1 MLTLEAAL
9 HCCSTASAT
18 TPVSTALLVHA
29 IALDRFA
36 KWTLVQFV
44 CFFFFSKTKFSEF
57 SNSGMRAS
65 ACAGNMRRSR
75 V

>member
-29 IALDRFA
+29 MALDR
-36 KWTLVQFV
+36 
-44 CFFFFSKTKFSEF
+44 
-57 SNSGMRAS
+57 GH
-65 ACAGNMRRSR
+65 
-75 V
+75 

>member
-18 TPVSTALLVHA
+18 TPVSTALLVFA

-44 CFFFFSKTKFSEF
+44 CFFLFFRDEIS
-57 SNSGMRAS
+57 SNSRILRAS

>member
-44 CFFFFSKTKFSEF
+44 CFFFFSESQNFVKF
-57 SNSGMRAS
+57 RD
-65 ACAGNMRRSR
+65 AGQRLRGEHAA

>member
-29 IALDRFA
+29 IALDRL
-36 KWTLVQFV
+36 WTLVQFV
-44 CFFFFSKTKFSEF
+44 CFFFFSETKILEF
-57 SNSGMRAS
+57 RD
-65 ACAGNMRRSR
+65 AGQRLRGEHAA

>member
-44 CFFFFSKTKFSEF
+44 CFFFFSETKFRQILEF
-57 SNSGMRAS
+57 RD
-65 ACAGNMRRSR
+65 AGQRLRGEHAA